1 MQKNSAGFMK
11 TILGLVVAVLVIWG
25 LVSLSDGGSKGP
37 IKIGFIGSLT
47 GDAAAYG
54 EPARN
59 ITAMAV
65 EEINKAGGVNGRMI
79 EVIYEDGKCNG
90 KDATNAAQKLV
101 NVDKVQVIIGGFCS
115 SESLAAVPVAEGA
128 KVALISP
135 GSSSP
140 DLTGKS
146 SYFVRNYPAD
156 TAQGKVLAE
165 AANSKGWKKV
175 AFLQEQTDYA
185 LGVFKAFSS
194 RFVELGGVVIKEEFP
209 TATSDFRSMIVKL
222 KAEKPD
228 ALFIDT
234 QTPAVAEKALK
245 QFQESKWK
253 VQLLVNDVVPGNPS
267 TVTQYAKVLEG
278 ALTAEFGVDPTNA
291 KFTAMLADY
300 KAKYGAE
307 PPYQSYAQTEYD
319 AVYLV
324 RDALLAS
331 GDNGEKIA
339 AWFRTV
345 KDWEGASG
353 KITIQADGDR
363 SGGHRLETIK
373 DGKVEV
379 VD

>member
-1 MQKNSAGFMK
+1 MEGTEQTSGSGGVMK
-11 TILGLVVAVLVIWG
+11 TVIGLVVLVLVLWG
-25 LVSLSDGGSKGP
+25 ISSWVGGPSVKGP
-37 IKIGFIGSLT
+37 IKIGFTGPLT

-65 EEINKAGGVNGRMI
+65 AEINTAGGINGRQI
-79 EVIYEDGKCNG
+79 EVVYEDGKCNG
-90 KDATNAAQKLV
+90 KDASSAAQKLV

-115 SESLAAVPVAEGA
+115 SESLASVPIAEAA
-128 KVALISP
+128 KVAMISP

-146 SYFVRNYPAD
+146 AYFVRNYPAD

-165 AANSKGWKKV
+165 AAIARGWKKV

-194 RFVELGGVVIKEEFP
+194 RFAELGGTVVKEEFP
-209 TATSDFRSMIVKL
+209 TATSDLRSMIAKL

-234 QTPAVAEKALK
+234 QTPAVAEKGLK

-253 VQLLVNDVVPGNPS
+253 VPLLVNDVVPGNPA
-267 TVTQYAKVLEG
+267 TVTAYSKTLEG
-278 ALTAEFGVDPTNA
+278 ALTAEFGTDPANV
-291 KFTAMLADY
+291 KFASLISNY
-300 KAKYGAE
+300 KAKYGSDM
-307 PPYQSYAQTEYD
+307 PYQSYGQTEYD

-324 RDALLAS
+324 RDALLAV

-339 AWFRTV
+339 TWLRTV
-345 KDWEGASG
+345 KDWGRGVRQDHYS
-353 KITIQADGDR
+353 
-363 SGGHRLETIK
+363 S
-373 DGKVEV
+373 
-379 VD
+379 

>member
-1 MQKNSAGFMK
+1 MK